1 MTGHNNV
8 QAGHMYLP
16 QSTPPNSDMPL
27 AHMTPAHMTP
37 YTACMKSHDPMTQA
51 DPPSN
56 TALQHTIR
64 HNCLA
69 APNTHPSCKQ
79 SVFNNIVLI
88 QPGMPSSLIR
98 PCLYVKYNSTIQL
111 INCFLGK
118 NLYQIH
124 ARMHSDSIPSPCRT

>member
-27 AHMTPAHMTP
+27 AHMTP

-79 SVFNNIVLI
+79 SVFNIVLSRGL
-88 QPGMPSSLIR
+88 P
-98 PCLYVKYNSTIQL
+98 
-111 INCFLGK
+111 
-118 NLYQIH
+118 
-124 ARMHSDSIPSPCRT
+124 